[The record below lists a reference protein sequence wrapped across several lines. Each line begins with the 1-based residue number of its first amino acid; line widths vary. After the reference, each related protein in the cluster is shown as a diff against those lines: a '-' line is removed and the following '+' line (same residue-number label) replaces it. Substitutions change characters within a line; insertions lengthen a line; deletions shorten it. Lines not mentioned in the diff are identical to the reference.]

1 MIFCSFYVLIS
12 PSNCSLFLSFLFISN
27 LGRGHCLQPPVC
39 ASRPSP
45 RLALPPP
52 AAMQGEAK
60 PEQLGCCVLPWPG
73 SWRGPVWVALYS
85 AAPALPFVAV
95 RCRTAPG
102 PSHPF
107 LLPWN
112 WQWVDAVVLLCPSG
126 VGELHPSVLYGLQE
140 VPHCPIP
147 AAGPEKVEVVG
158 ALFWL
163 AQCHAGDSYQNI
175 HFVVAEILF
184 E

>member
-1 MIFCSFYVLIS
+1 MLCWGAEPSPVLSPAPWVSSCHQPVCCSEKVKLVREKKNKKHFFFLPLSNESLGTFSLLTSESYPIAFTVRPDLQRTPWGKAEILVKPFFLKKKEKTPFEMIFCSFYVLIS

-73 SWRGPVWVALYS
+73 S
-85 AAPALPFVAV
+85 
-95 RCRTAPG
+95 
-102 PSHPF
+102 
-107 LLPWN
+107 
-112 WQWVDAVVLLCPSG
+112 
-126 VGELHPSVLYGLQE
+126 
-140 VPHCPIP
+140 
-147 AAGPEKVEVVG
+147 
-158 ALFWL
+158 
-163 AQCHAGDSYQNI
+163 
-175 HFVVAEILF
+175 
-184 E
+184 

>member
-1 MIFCSFYVLIS
+1 MRWFSAPFTSWFHLLIARS
-12 PSNCSLFLSFLFISN
+12 SFLSYLFPTWGGGTACSPPCALPVPPHAWLSPPQLPCKEKPSLSSWAAASC
-27 LGRGHCLQPPVC
+27 LGREAEGAPSGSLCTQQPQRCHSWPC
-39 ASRPSP
+39 GAERLRDHRIPS
-45 RLALPPP
+45 
-52 AAMQGEAK
+52 
-60 PEQLGCCVLPWPG
+60 
-73 SWRGPVWVALYS
+73 
-85 AAPALPFVAV
+85 
-95 RCRTAPG
+95 
-102 PSHPF
+102 
-107 LLPWN
+107 WN

-126 VGELHPSVLYGLQE
+126 VGELHPSILYGLQE

-147 AAGPEKVEVVG
+147 TAGPEKVEVVG